1 MRARRAILI
10 WLAIVGLVAGACG
23 DDGGDAVD
31 DEASATTA
39 SQAADDATDDT
50 ADGTDESAAATVQ
63 VADNPE
69 FGEILV
75 GPNGHTL
82 YLFEKDQGTTTA
94 CTGNCAGV
102 WPALSAAGEPTAGD
116 GVEAAKLSTVEGQV
130 PNHVAY
136 NGHLLYFFA
145 RDTAPGEV
153 KGIDVEAWFPVNP
166 AGDKVERGQG

>member
-1 MRARRAILI
+1 MRARRMILI
-10 WLAIVGLVAGACG
+10 WLAIAALVAGACG
-23 DDGGDAVD
+23 DDAGDAAD
-31 DEASATTA
+31 DDAAATTT
-39 SQAADDATDDT
+39 SGAADDATEET
-50 ADGTDESAAATVQ
+50 SESATAATVQ

-82 YLFEKDQGTTTA
+82 YLFERDQGTTTA
-94 CTGNCAGV
+94 CTGGCANA

-116 GVEAAKLSTVEGQV
+116 GVEPAKLSAVEGQV

-153 KGIDVEAWFPVNP
+153 TGIDVEAWFPVNP
-166 AGDKVERGQG
+166 AGDKVERGEG

>member
-1 MRARRAILI
+1 MRARRTVLI
-10 WLAIVGLVAGACG
+10 WLAIAGLVAGACG
-23 DDGGDAVD
+23 DDAGDEVGEDA
-31 DEASATTA
+31 ATTS
-39 SQAADDATDDT
+39 SQAADDV
-50 ADGTDESAAATVQ
+50 TDETTDSATSATVQ
-63 VADNPE
+63 VAENPE

-102 WPALSAAGEPTAGD
+102 WPALSAAGEPTAGE
-116 GVEAAKLSTVEGQV
+116 GVDAAKLSAVEGQV
-130 PNHVAY
+130 PNHLAY

-145 RDTAPGEV
+145 RDTAPGDV

-166 AGDKVERGQG
+166 AGDKVERGQS

>member
-10 WLAIVGLVAGACG
+10 WLALAGLVAGACG
-23 DDGGDAVD
+23 DDGGDAGD
-31 DEASATTA
+31 DAAATTTSQAPADASDSAT
-39 SQAADDATDDT
+39 
-50 ADGTDESAAATVQ
+50 AATVQ

-94 CTGNCAGV
+94 CTGGCASV
-102 WPALSAAGEPTAGD
+102 WPALSAAGEPTSGAGVD
-116 GVEAAKLSTVEGQV
+116 AAKLSTVEGQV

-145 RDTAPGEV
+145 RDTSPGEV
-153 KGIDVEAWFPVNP
+153 NGIDVEAWFPVNP
-166 AGDKVERGQG
+166 AGDKVERRQG

>member
-1 MRARRAILI
+1 MRTRRTILI
-10 WLAIVGLVAGACG
+10 WLAVAGLIGGACG
-23 DDGGDAVD
+23 DDGGDSAND
-31 DEASATTA
+31 DAGATTTT
-39 SQAADDATDDT
+39 QAADD
-50 ADGTDESAAATVQ
+50 GTDETTAPSAAATVK
-63 VADNPE
+63 VADNAE

-94 CTGNCAGV
+94 CTGGCANA

-116 GVEAAKLSTVEGQV
+116 GVDAAKLSAVEGQV

-145 RDTAPGEV
+145 RDTAPGDVNGVE
-153 KGIDVEAWFPVNP
+153 VEAWFPMNP
-166 AGDKVERGQG
+166 AGDKVERSQG

>member
-1 MRARRAILI
+1 MRTPRTLLI
-10 WLAIVGLVAGACG
+10 WLAVAGLIAGACG
-23 DDGGDAVD
+23 EDGGDTAED
-31 DEASATTA
+31 DAAATTSQPADDTTEETTGSAT
-39 SQAADDATDDT
+39 
-50 ADGTDESAAATVQ
+50 GATVQ

-94 CTGNCAGV
+94 CTGGCANA
-102 WPALSAAGEPTAGD
+102 WPALSAAGEPTAGEGID
-116 GVEAAKLSTVEGQV
+116 ETKLSTADGQV
-130 PNHVAY
+130 PNHVTY

-166 AGDKVERGQG
+166 AGEKVERGEG